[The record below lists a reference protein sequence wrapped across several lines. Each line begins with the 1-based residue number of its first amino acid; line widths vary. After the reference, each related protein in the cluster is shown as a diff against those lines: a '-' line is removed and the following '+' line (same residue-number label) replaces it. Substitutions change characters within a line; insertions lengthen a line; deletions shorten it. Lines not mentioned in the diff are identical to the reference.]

1 MVMLT
6 IWPAH
11 VGRQINQFTSLFNSP
26 CVKMN
31 KKWSPAAGKQ
41 WWVSQWWC
49 QKTVI
54 EVKAQQSQ
62 ILWSERQSRGEGAFE
77 CESVRRERLRG
88 KEKREKVSKRNQ
100 QLLLRPT
107 GRRSR
112 ARWCKQEV
120 EKRAWSH
127 GRARYCDHTHVRH
140 LHADK
145 CKTLLQDSPTFPCRV
160 GMQPRL
166 KACSRWD
173 ASFKGFN
180 SNADQIKTCII
191 MIKTP
196 YCEAATLS
204 LAASQGRQ
212 SAGVEH

>member
-6 IWPAH
+6 IWPVH
-11 VGRQINQFTSLFNSP
+11 VGRQINQFRSLFSRWIKNGALQQENIDGCHDGDVRRQWLKSKP
-26 CVKMN
+26 SSHKFFE
-31 KKWSPAAGKQ
+31 ARGKA
-41 WWVSQWWC
+41 
-49 QKTVI
+49 
-54 EVKAQQSQ
+54 EVKGHLSVKVY
-62 ILWSERQSRGEGAFE
+62 GESGWE
-77 CESVRRERLRG
+77 GR
-88 KEKREKVSKRNQ
+88 KREKVSKRNQ
-100 QLLLRPT
+100 HLLLRPT

-127 GRARYCDHTHVRH
+127 GRARYCHHTHVRH

-173 ASFKGFN
+173 ISFKGFN
-180 SNADQIKTCII
+180 SNADQIKICII